1 MNPPFKTMYSL
12 ENLGYFDNVT
22 VVGDRF
28 ESELRL
34 ALLPFEYGLLHPDL
48 GKKVNKVSS
57 P

>member
-1 MNPPFKTMYSL
+1 MYSL
-12 ENLGYFDNVT
+12 ANLGYFDNV
-22 VVGDRF
+22 VNDRF
-28 ESELRL
+28 ESEFRL